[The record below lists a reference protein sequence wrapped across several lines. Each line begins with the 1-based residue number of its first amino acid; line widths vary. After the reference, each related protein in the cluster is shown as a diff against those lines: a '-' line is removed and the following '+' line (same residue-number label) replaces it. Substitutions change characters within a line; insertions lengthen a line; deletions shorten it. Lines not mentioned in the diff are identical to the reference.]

1 MDRGIETDLPT
12 VESLTSSTMA
22 MNTLHSIPR
31 RKFLAGSIAA
41 MGIAPMAWL
50 RAQDTSPNEDIA
62 IGIIGCGA
70 MGGGN
75 MANFLNMQG
84 VRVVAVCDLD
94 SDRANAAKVKVD
106 VQYKNSDCKLCA
118 HHEDLLQVP
127 GLDAVCIATPDHWH
141 ARIGIDAANAGKDIY
156 GEKPFTWGLAEGR
169 LLVEAM
175 KKNKRVWQTGCW
187 QRSGGEFRRFKALIE
202 NNTLGKITRFE
213 CGTPSGM
220 SIKKHAPEEKWPEMI
235 GKPPA
240 NLDWKTYSAPVGDFP
255 YHPMI
260 HPWNWRWHHSFGG
273 GQLLDWVGHHVDIAL
288 WTLGLDATGPV
299 KMEGTG
305 EKGDHPFFDAYVE
318 YSYQGTFADGR
329 VLEVRSD
336 FGGTK
341 FTGEKGWIHVNRGK
355 LEASDREML
364 RNLPDDFNTKP
375 PSHYQNFIDCV
386 HSRELTVAPAE
397 SSHRAASFGQ
407 LAIVALDTKQPVKWD
422 PQTEKVLDS
431 PDQAKHP
438 RLGARITV

>member
-1 MDRGIETDLPT
+1 MK
-12 VESLTSSTMA
+12 ST
-22 MNTLHSIPR
+22 LSSIPR
-31 RKFLAGSIAA
+31 RKFLATSAA
-41 MGIAPMAWL
+41 TLALVPMPWL
-50 RAQDTSPNEDIA
+50 RAQAGSPNDDIVM
-62 IGIIGCGA
+62 GIIGCG
-70 MGGGN
+70 GQGIGN
-75 MANFLNMQG
+75 MRNFLNIKG
-84 VRVVAVCDLD
+84 VRVVAVCDVD
-94 SDRANAAKVKVD
+94 SGNAAKAKATVD
-106 VQYKNSDCKLCA
+106 AFYKNKDCKIYA
-118 HHEDLLQVP
+118 QHADLLQHP
-127 GLDAVCIATPDHWH
+127 GINAISLATPDHWH
-141 ARIGIDAANAGKDIY
+141 ASIGIDCATSGMDVY

-187 QRSGGEFRRFKALIE
+187 QRSGGEFRRFKALVE
-202 NNTLGKITRFE
+202 NDTIGKITRYE

-220 SIKKHAPEEKWPEMI
+220 SVQQHAPEEKWPELI

-240 NLDWKTYSAPVGDFP
+240 NLDWKTYSAPAGDFP
-255 YHPMI
+255 YHPMV

-288 WTLGLDATGPV
+288 WTLGLDDTGPV

-305 EKGDHPFFDAYVE
+305 EKGNHPFFDAYVK
-318 YSYQGTFADGR
+318 YAYQGTFADGR

-364 RNLPDDFNTKP
+364 RNVPDDFDTKP

-386 HSRELTVAPAE
+386 RSRELTVAPAE
-397 SSHRAASFGQ
+397 AAHRAASFGQ
-407 LAIVALDTKQPVKWD
+407 LAIVALDTKQALNWD
-422 PQTEKVLDS
+422 PEAEKVLGNS
-431 PDQAKHP
+431 DQSKHP
-438 RLGARITV
+438 RLGSRVVV

>member
-1 MDRGIETDLPT
+1 MMI
-12 VESLTSSTMA
+12 STPA
-22 MNTLHSIPR
+22 GIPR
-31 RKFLAGSIAA
+31 RRFLVTGAA
-41 MGIAPMAWL
+41 ALALAPMPWL
-50 RAQDTSPNEDIA
+50 RAEAASPNDDVVM
-62 IGIIGCGA
+62 GIIGCG
-70 MGGGN
+70 GQGTGN
-75 MANFLNMQG
+75 MRNFINLKG
-84 VRVVAVCDLD
+84 VRVVAVCDVD
-94 SDRANAAKVKVD
+94 SKQAAKAKAMVD
-106 VQYKNSDCKLCA
+106 NFYKNQDCKIYA
-118 HHEDLLQVP
+118 QHAELLKHP
-127 GLDAVCIATPDHWH
+127 GIDVISLATPDHWH
-141 ARIGIDAANAGKDIY
+141 ASIGIDCANAGLDVY

-202 NNTLGKITRFE
+202 NDTLGKITRFE

-220 SIKKHAPEEKWPEMI
+220 SIKQHAPEAQWPELI

-240 NLDWKTYSAPVGDFP
+240 HLDWKTYSAPLGEFP
-255 YHPMI
+255 YHPMV

-288 WTLGLDATGPV
+288 WTLGLDGTGPV

-305 EKGDHPFFDAYVE
+305 EKGAHPFFDAYVK

-336 FGGTK
+336 FQGTK

-355 LEASDREML
+355 LDASDREML
-364 RNLPDDFNTKP
+364 RNIPDDFNTKP

-386 HSRELTVAPAE
+386 RSREITVAPAE
-397 SSHRAASFGQ
+397 AAHRAASFGQ
-407 LAIVALDTKQPVKWD
+407 LAIVALDTKQPLNWD
-422 PQTEKVLDS
+422 PAAEKVVGN
-431 PDQAKHP
+431 PEQAKHP
-438 RLGARITV
+438 RLGSRVGV

>member
-1 MDRGIETDLPT
+1 MNSLPT
-12 VESLTSSTMA
+12 G
-22 MNTLHSIPR
+22 IPR
-31 RKFLAGSIAA
+31 RKFLATGVAA
-41 MGIAPMAWL
+41 LALAPMPWL
-50 RAQDTSPNEDIA
+50 RGQSASPNGDVVM
-62 IGIIGCGA
+62 GVIGCG
-70 MGGGN
+70 GQGIGN
-75 MANFLNMQG
+75 MGNFLNIKG
-84 VRVVAVCDLD
+84 VRVVAVCDVD
-94 SDRANAAKVKVD
+94 SAQAAKAKAKVD
-106 VQYKNSDCKLCA
+106 AFYKNEDCKIYA
-118 HHEDLLQVP
+118 HHGDLLQHP
-127 GLDAVCIATPDHWH
+127 GINAISLATPDHWH
-141 ARIGIDAANAGKDIY
+141 ARIGIDCANAGMDVY

-220 SIKKHAPEEKWPEMI
+220 SIKKHAPAEKWPEMI